1 MAAVADP
8 GLASPAGAG
17 SGRADA
23 APAAAAAAAV
33 PLAPAAAAAHTRLV
47 GCACIVASAAGFGA
61 MPILAK
67 LAYAEGVDLPSMLF
81 LRFALAGVLMAV
93 LMRLRGMRWPHG
105 RTLLL
110 LVAMGSL
117 GYVGQSFCYFAALQ
131 HATAGLT
138 ALLLY
143 LYPAIV
149 TVLAAILTRRR
160 LSLLRLLAVAAALL
174 GSGLAIGGSLAG
186 SPLGILL
193 GVAAAMIYS
202 IYILV
207 GERVTPLAGAMPS
220 STVIMLAAAA
230 VFGLM
235 AFSQGAA
242 LPASPVAWAAI
253 GGIALLST
261 VVAMITFFA
270 GMARLGAADA
280 ATLSTLEP
288 LVTVILAAVF
298 LGEQVGGWQLAG
310 GAIILAAVI
319 VLARS
324 QPATP

>member
-1 MAAVADP
+1 MADP

-23 APAAAAAAAV
+23 AAAAAAAGAV

-67 LAYAEGVDLPSMLF
+67 LAYAEGVDLPRMLF

-174 GSGLAIGGSLAG
+174 GSGLAIGGSLVG

-310 GAIILAAVI
+310 GTIILAAVI

>member
-1 MAAVADP
+1 MADP
-8 GLASPAGAG
+8 GA
-17 SGRADA
+17 A
-23 APAAAAAAAV
+23 APAGTRARRVEGVAAAV
-33 PLAPAAAAAHTRLV
+33 PASGTPLAPAAAAAHTRLV

-110 LVAMGSL
+110 LVAMGGL

-149 TVLAAILTRRR
+149 TVLAAVLARRR
-160 LSLLRLLAVAAALL
+160 LSLLRLLAVAAALV
-174 GSGLAIGGSLAG
+174 GTAMAIGGSLAG

-235 AFSQGAA
+235 VCWQGPAFPVS
-242 LPASPVAWAAI
+242 PAAWAAI

-288 LVTVILAAVF
+288 LVTVILAAFF

-310 GAIILAAVI
+310 GTIILAAVI

>member
-1 MAAVADP
+1 
-8 GLASPAGAG
+8 
-17 SGRADA
+17 
-23 APAAAAAAAV
+23 
-33 PLAPAAAAAHTRLV
+33 
-47 GCACIVASAAGFGA
+47 

-324 QPATP
+324 QPATQ

>member
-1 MAAVADP
+1 MADP

-324 QPATP
+324 QPATQ